1 MRRVATATLLS
12 ILLRY
17 LTGFSL
23 TKESQTFR
31 GKIHKER
38 VIVIIPIT
46 KDEAQRLNK
55 EYGVKF
61 GDYGVSSTHTKHK
74 KFFLTEN
81 RTNLNALNEIRGV
94 KTYKNKPN
102 FRNKRVGV

>member
-1 MRRVATATLLS
+1 M
-12 ILLRY
+12 
-17 LTGFSL
+17 
-23 TKESQTFR
+23 
-31 GKIHKER
+31 
-38 VIVIIPIT
+38 IVIIPIT

-61 GDYGVSSTHTKHK
+61 GDYGISSTHTKHK
-74 KFFLTEN
+74 NFFLTEN
-81 RTNLNALNEIRGV
+81 KTNLNALNEIRGV

>member
-1 MRRVATATLLS
+1 M
-12 ILLRY
+12 I
-17 LTGFSL
+17 
-23 TKESQTFR
+23 
-31 GKIHKER
+31 I
-38 VIVIIPIT
+38 IIPIT

-55 EYGVKF
+55 EYDVKF
-61 GDYGVSSTHTKHK
+61 GDYGISSTHTKHK

-81 RTNLNALNEIRGV
+81 KTNLNALNEIRGV

>member
-1 MRRVATATLLS
+1 MNSAFYIT
-12 ILLRY
+12 
-17 LTGFSL
+17 
-23 TKESQTFR
+23 
-31 GKIHKER
+31 KIHKER

-61 GDYGVSSTHTKHK
+61 GDYGISSTHTKHK
-74 KFFLTEN
+74 NFFLTEN

>member
-1 MRRVATATLLS
+1 M
-12 ILLRY
+12 I
-17 LTGFSL
+17 
-23 TKESQTFR
+23 
-31 GKIHKER
+31 I
-38 VIVIIPIT
+38 IIPIT

-61 GDYGVSSTHTKHK
+61 GSYGISSTHTKHK
-74 KFFLTEN
+74 KFFLTESKN
-81 RTNLNALNEIRGV
+81 NLDALNEIKGV

>member
-1 MRRVATATLLS
+1 MLYKNL
-12 ILLRY
+12 
-17 LTGFSL
+17 
-23 TKESQTFR
+23 
-31 GKIHKER
+31 KIHKER
-38 VIVIIPIT
+38 VIVIIPIL

-61 GDYGVSSTHTKHK
+61 GDYGISSTHTKHK

-94 KTYKNKPN
+94 VPRKNKPN

>member
-1 MRRVATATLLS
+1 M
-12 ILLRY
+12 
-17 LTGFSL
+17 
-23 TKESQTFR
+23 
-31 GKIHKER
+31 
-38 VIVIIPIT
+38 IVIIPIT

-81 RTNLNALNEIRGV
+81 RTNIDALNEIRGV
-94 KTYKNKPN
+94 IPRKNKPN

>member
-1 MRRVATATLLS
+1 MIII
-12 ILLRY
+12 IL
-17 LTGFSL
+17 
-23 TKESQTFR
+23 
-31 GKIHKER
+31 
-38 VIVIIPIT
+38 IT

-81 RTNLNALNEIRGV
+81 KTNLNALNEIRGV
-94 KTYKNKPN
+94 KAYKNKPD
-102 FRNKRVGV
+102 FKNKRVGV

>member
-1 MRRVATATLLS
+1 M
-12 ILLRY
+12 
-17 LTGFSL
+17 
-23 TKESQTFR
+23 
-31 GKIHKER
+31 
-38 VIVIIPIT
+38 IVIIPIT
-46 KDEAQRLNK
+46 KDEAQRLNR

-81 RTNLNALNEIRGV
+81 RTNLNALNEIRDV
-94 KTYKNKPN
+94 KPRKNKPN